1 MSKKKD
7 LKEEANKD
15 IAPGLEGVGEA
26 TKDELDL
33 PEVGDQGEGEEKQE
47 EAKQPNTEQASLQL
61 ANLVSQGVKMAD
73 AKKRLGIK

>member
-33 PEVGDQGEGEEKQE
+33 PEAGDQDESEEKQE
-47 EAKQPNTEQASLQL
+47 EAKQTNTEQASLQL

>member
-7 LKEEANKD
+7 LKQKATKD
-15 IAPGLEGVGEA
+15 ELELEGAGEA

-33 PEVGDQGEGEEKQE
+33 PEAGDQDESEEKQE

>member
-1 MSKKKD
+1 MSKDVKA
-7 LKEEANKD
+7 EA
-15 IAPGLEGVGEA
+15 
-26 TKDELDL
+26 
-33 PEVGDQGEGEEKQE
+33 KQE